1 MAKFIDNNFN
11 FEEWE
16 DDWKADLIDLAGD
29 EFDEERKVM
38 QALEELDEEENEEW
52 NFFF

>member
-1 MAKFIDNNFN
+1 MPKLTNNNFN
-11 FEEWE
+11 FDSFE
-16 DDWKADLIDLAGD
+16 DDWKMDLIDLAGD